1 MTTQQKNNIFWY
13 FIVPTVI
20 GITLI
25 ISMSPWFF
33 DLLATPKDRVF
44 TGINRWSTD
53 YYIYLSYVEQGIRG
67 SLPVKLLMTTQPQT
81 PVFAHLIYSIPGFIF
96 GRILG
101 FNSVFIYHLFRALYG
116 LLFLVVAMKFFYQVS
131 KNKFVTLT
139 AFFLTFFV
147 SGFTRTNGTR
157 YLDWLQEQ
165 NIIGRAAG
173 PLHYSLGFVFFLLTV
188 LYFFQTKDRGLKKIL
203 IFGLFANLT
212 LFSNPFAFLVLGL
225 CFAGYLLTKLVLKRN
240 KLLQAVKECFNIG
253 LGFCLTLPLFFYYQS
268 VLSEGLWGITG
279 MAPKFYVIN
288 HPPIFFW
295 ETVLSIGPIFF
306 LGIIGLVFILFRRIK
321 PPLPAEALLG
331 YAKAGPIFLIFV
343 FLVPFFL
350 FFFGDYL
357 KIHPLRAFS
366 GFYYLPLALFSA
378 YLIEVVAQKVFRKR
392 WTAGLIIIFLL
403 FLLTFQN
410 YYLCYKDQL
419 FAFTDFKEF
428 SLFSYPSKKQVE
440 ALRFLEKNTPAGSGV
455 LALFEATSQIIGF
468 SGNSTEMSID
478 HLTKSRF
485 FSGSMENG
493 EAYLFLKKNYFKYVY
508 YSYQEKSVGGS
519 PEIYPFIKKIFEN
532 EEVKIYRV
540 ID

>member
-1 MTTQQKNNIFWY
+1 MTSQQKNNLFWY
-13 FIVPTVI
+13 FLVPTVI

-33 DLLATPKDRVF
+33 DLLATPKDRFF

-53 YYIYLSYVEQGIRG
+53 YYIYLSYVEQGRRG

-81 PVFAHLIYSIPGFIF
+81 PVFAHFVYSIPGFIF

-116 LLFLVVAMKFFYQVS
+116 LLFLIIVVKFFYQIS
-131 KNKFVTLT
+131 KNKFITLT
-139 AFFLTFFV
+139 AFILTFYV
-147 SGFTRTNGTR
+147 SGFVRADGGR

-165 NIIGRAAG
+165 NIVGRATG

-212 LFSNPFAFLVLGL
+212 LFSNPFSFLILGL
-225 CFAGYLLTKLVLKRN
+225 CFAGYLLTKIVLKRN
-240 KLLQAVKECFNIG
+240 KLFQTIMNCFNDC

-279 MAPKFYVIN
+279 ISPKYYVVN
-288 HPPIFFW
+288 HPPIYFW
-295 ETVLSIGPIFF
+295 ETVFSIGPIFF
-306 LGIIGLVFILFRRIK
+306 LGVIGMILLLSGKIK
-321 PPLPAEALLG
+321 APALNQNLRV
-331 YAKAGPIFLIFV
+331 FLIFV

-378 YLIEVVAQKVFRKR
+378 YLIEIVVQKVFRKR
-392 WTAGLIIIFLL
+392 WPAGLIVIFLL
-403 FLLTFQN
+403 FLLTAKN
-410 YYLCYKDQL
+410 YYLCYKDHL

-440 ALRFLEKNTPAGSGV
+440 ALRFLEKYTPAGSGV
-455 LALFEATSQIIGF
+455 LALFEATSQIIGL

-478 HLTKSRF
+478 HLTKSKF
-485 FSGSMENG
+485 FSGSLENG

-519 PEIYPFIKKIFEN
+519 PEIYPFIKKAFEN